1 MAYEFQTC
9 PDAALWN
16 EFVAHSPQ
24 QNVFASTPF
33 LDALRTDY
41 RLAWVLESGRPLLG
55 TVLLLDQNGD
65 PRPAPYPYS
74 LYQGLLFDQAM
85 VGFPPHRRAQTEL
98 ELSTFL
104 LEQLAGEY
112 PAISACIHPDVADL
126 RAFSWFHYH
135 QPADGQFDL
144 RIFYTGLIK
153 VAGFGSFED
162 YLAQIRYARRRDY
175 RKAGEAGFRVEPS
188 TDLAIMESLYR
199 LTFARQGIEVDADSL
214 ALMLSICGAAL
225 EHGFGEMLICR
236 DARGDSCAAALFLHD
251 RRHGYYLI
259 GANHPDY
266 RNTPGGAYVVL
277 EGIRRCRDKGLEAV
291 DVCGI
296 NSPGRGD
303 FKIGLNAEPRPYYVA
318 NWRRP
323 VGAKITA

>member
-1 MAYEFQTC
+1 
-9 PDAALWN
+9 
-16 EFVAHSPQ
+16 
-24 QNVFASTPF
+24 
-33 LDALRTDY
+33 
-41 RLAWVLESGRPLLG
+41 LLG
-55 TVLLLDQNGD
+55 TVLLLDRNGD

-85 VGFPPHRRAQTEL
+85 AGFPPHRRAQTEL
-98 ELSTFL
+98 ELSAFL
-104 LEQLAGEY
+104 LERLAADY

-175 RKAGEAGFRVEPS
+175 RKAGEAGFTAEPS
-188 TDLAIMESLYR
+188 NDLAVMESLYR
-199 LTFARQGIEVDADSL
+199 LTFARQGIEVNADSL

-236 DARGDSCAAALFLHD
+236 DAKGEACAAALFLHD
-251 RRHGYYLI
+251 RRQGYYLI